1 MAMLQSEYL
10 RRTIAEHQVVISRNK
25 VRDSSEQTFIRQAQA
40 SKVMP
45 SVVQNGDGVTGTTYG
60 SSRLNGTGGDYTANL
75 QIQIGNAVCC
85 APTPTT
91 NSFIIISSIQENHTI
106 QPWSQETAAVN
117 YKWMGKQDFFPPKL
131 SATCSTNQIQYPFSS
146 G

>member
-1 MAMLQSEYL
+1 MLQSEYL
-10 RRTIAEHQVVISRNK
+10 RRTIAANQVVISRNK

-45 SVVQNGDGVTGTTYG
+45 SVVKNGDGVAPTSYG

-75 QIQIGNAVCC
+75 QIQIGNAVCSEL
-85 APTPTT
+85 TPTT
-91 NSFIIISSIQENHTI
+91 HSSIVIAPIQENHMI

-131 SATCSTNQIQYPFSS
+131 CSTNKIQYPS